1 MNKLVYQPPKP
12 SRIMRWFWKAAG
24 GDAYILSKSTYSDQ
38 IKYFC
43 LGGIVIATAIMAGM
57 SGGYAFYTIFKPKAS
72 DVTEL
77 WEMSGGESA
86 INTLSGYTETTDLGT
101 TITAILFGLIW
112 GLIIYN
118 IDRFIITSTGKGDG
132 TEAITWGEL
141 KNALPRIIMGCI
153 IAISIS
159 KPLEIRILKGEIDA
173 KLQVK
178 QELLKE
184 DAIKNIEDK
193 YTNRIIEK
201 NSKIAEYQSEID
213 KSEQAYTEAVKAFNE
228 ELAEKPNGSS
238 SGYGPDAKRKEII
251 MEDRKSD
258 RDAMRAKMD
267 PLISDLNK
275 EIKDYIKDKNEE
287 IDRIDTTLSGLDG
300 LAERITIAEEE
311 YPTVSWFLTLLFL
324 AIELTPIFFKLML
337 IKSPYDYMSD
347 HYKALE
353 LANNGVYVEE
363 DYYED
368 KNGVQ
373 RELVRFLEAEKKIQE
388 KKEFHDAQMRITK
401 YAIEKFEENEKQ
413 KIDSNPEDFIKYS

>member
-24 GDAYILSKSTYSDQ
+24 GDAYILSRSTYSDQ

-72 DVTEL
+72 DVNEL
-77 WEMSGGESA
+77 WEQSGGHM
-86 INTLSGYTETTDLGT
+86 INNLQGFTETTDIGT
-101 TITAILFGLIW
+101 TVVAIVFGLIW

-118 IDRFIITSTGKGDG
+118 IDRFIVTSTGKGDG

-159 KPLEIRILKGEIDA
+159 KPLEIRILKGELDRELSNKQLIEKGISRGKINERYDLSINKIESDLAPFNKRIDEYQITYDR
-173 KLQVK
+173 LQEQIEFEIANGGCK
-178 QELLKE
+178 SKCESYKRQQRKIDEEILKIKS
-184 DAIKNIEDK
+184 DARYISLNESKITNEKERQKEINNIE
-193 YTNRIIEK
+193 NEI
-201 NSKIAEYQSEID
+201 SK
-213 KSEQAYTEAVKAFNE
+213 
-228 ELAEKPNGSS
+228 
-238 SGYGPDAKRKEII
+238 
-251 MEDRKSD
+251 
-258 RDAMRAKMD
+258 
-267 PLISDLNK
+267 
-275 EIKDYIKDKNEE
+275 
-287 IDRIDTTLSGLDG
+287 LDG
-300 LAERITIAEEE
+300 LAERISLAEEH
-311 YPTVSWFLTLLFL
+311 YPAVSWFLTLLFL

-347 HYKALE
+347 HYKSLE
-353 LANNGVYVEE
+353 LAQNGIYIEE

-368 KNGVQ
+368 KSGVQ
-373 RELVRFLEAEKKIQE
+373 RELVRFLEAEKTIQE

-401 YAIEKFEENEKQ
+401 YALEKFEEREKE
-413 KIDSNPEDFIKYS
+413 KIDLNPDEFIKYS